1 MPDRFRRWSLLCL
14 LANRAVRR
22 RHGAWVCRLIT
33 FSLAL
38 LIPYFTIHMLE
49 RQLQPTVAE
58 IARIQVENAI
68 LTEVEQAAH
77 SVLLTQV
84 PPYEQLVSIQRDERG
99 QILSMQADWLAINRL
114 RSELL
119 EDLLDYLSSL
129 DVHKISIPM
138 GSLFHSEVF
147 WGRGPE
153 VRVNALSVG
162 NISAE
167 FESQF
172 TGAGVNQTLHRILLH
187 LEIPAT
193 VLLPLCKID
202 VNIET
207 AFCVLETVIIG
218 QVPGVY
224 LPGSA

>member
-1 MPDRFRRWSLLCL
+1 MKHSAVNRFFALAMALCIVIS
-14 LANRAVRR
+14 A
-22 RHGAWVCRLIT
+22 GA
-33 FSLAL
+33 FPASAESLAS
-38 LIPYFTIHMLE
+38 YY
-49 RQLQPTVAE
+49 
-58 IARIQVENAI
+58 
-68 LTEVEQAAH
+68 
-77 SVLLTQV
+77 S
-84 PPYEQLVSIQRDERG
+84 
-99 QILSMQADWLAINRL
+99 
-114 RSELL
+114 
-119 EDLLDYLSSL
+119 
-129 DVHKISIPM
+129 
-138 GSLFHSEVF
+138 
-147 WGRGPE
+147 
-153 VRVNALSVG
+153 
-162 NISAE
+162 SAE